1 MIFGKTQ
8 KQEKTETMSVE
19 IQTHSIYTVTN
30 RCKYKDSP
38 HIHST
43 LKAAVMEEKDGGNA
57 VVS

>member
-1 MIFGKTQ
+1 MKHNRYLV
-8 KQEKTETMSVE
+8 KRKKETISVE
-19 IQTHSIYTVTN
+19 IQAHFIYIVTN